1 MPPPLGE
8 NRVKTRGSAMD
19 VHLCSCAIVD
29 GKGEEME
36 KFVLHLGNHCI
47 SSIFP
52 LHGSRF

>member
-1 MPPPLGE
+1 
-8 NRVKTRGSAMD
+8 MD